1 MIREMKNIF
10 HLFQSLAANI
20 FYGFPS
26 RKLTIIGIT
35 GTDGK
40 TTTVHLVH
48 HILKSAGLNTGLIST
63 VSAPGLH
70 TTTPNPWV
78 LQKLLRKMVNN
89 GQNDVVLE
97 ATSHGLDQHRLWGIR
112 FKIGVVTNVTHEHLD
127 YHLTYDRYLR
137 AKAKLLKN
145 VETAILNK
153 DDRSF
158 NNLKLLL
165 SKDTRLITYG
175 IRQEADFTPTSFKFS
190 TSLPGEYNQYNCLAA
205 IAATS
210 VLGIDKNKIRK
221 SVTSFGGVIGRM
233 EEINE
238 GQNFKV
244 IVDFAHT
251 PNALENVLKT
261 LSSQLVT
268 RNRKT
273 GKLIAVFGCAGLR
286 DIKKRPMM
294 GEIASRLADVTVL
307 TAEDPRTEDVDDI
320 INQIVHGFK
329 KNRGV
334 EGKNYFCVPERGEA
348 IKLAIGTLAK
358 KGDIVVICGKGH
370 EKSMCLGTTEYPW
383 SDQDQVRKILHL
395 YAQKK

>member
-1 MIREMKNIF
+1 MVRKVKNLF

-26 RKLTIIGIT
+26 RNLTIIGIT

-40 TTTVHLVH
+40 TTTAHLVH
-48 HILKSAGLNTGLIST
+48 HILKSAGFKAGLVST

-70 TTTPNPWV
+70 TTTPDPWV
-78 LQKLLRKMVNN
+78 LQKLLRKMVNS
-89 GQNDVVLE
+89 GQNNVVLE

-137 AKAKLLKN
+137 AKGKLFKN
-145 VETAILNK
+145 VKTAILNK

-158 NNLKLLL
+158 NSLKLLL
-165 SKDTRLITYG
+165 SKDTRLVTYG
-175 IRQEADFTPTSFKFS
+175 IRQEADFTPTIFKFS

-205 IAATS
+205 IATAS
-210 VLGIDKNKIRK
+210 VLGIEKSVIRK
-221 SVTSFGGVIGRM
+221 SVASFGGVIGRM

-261 LSSQLVT
+261 LHSQLAK
-268 RNRKT
+268 KT
-273 GKLIAVFGCAGLR
+273 GKLIVVFGCAGLR
-286 DIKKRPMM
+286 DVKKRPMM
-294 GEIASRLADVTVL
+294 GRIASRLADVAVL
-307 TAEDPRTEDVDDI
+307 TAEDPRTENVDEI
-320 INQIVHGFK
+320 IDQIVRGFRR
-329 KNRGV
+329 NLWI
-334 EGKNYFCVPERGEA
+334 EGKNYFCVSERGEA
-348 IKLAIGTLAK
+348 IKLAIGTLARR
-358 KGDIVVICGKGH
+358 GDIVVICGKGH
-370 EKSMCLGTTEYPW
+370 EKSMCFGTTEYAW
-383 SDQDQVRKILHL
+383 SDQDQVRKILHN
-395 YAQKK
+395 AQKK